1 VHSPA
6 IAETQSEPEAGVERK
21 PARGFLRTDQHWV
34 VEVPIW
40 IPGFRGEFAYGDV
53 SLEGEDGQDLLPVN
67 PIEPEPEDP
76 PGNIFSRLFSSST
89 YLKFF
94 FMGRAEFSHGKVR
107 ANIDAFTGH
116 VGDSVEFRYNGREIV
131 QANFH
136 STLARTFVSYE
147 VATWRPA
154 LGRSRLSLEP
164 YLGARAHF
172 FSIDSDLN
180 HRVNRLDLT
189 HSWGEALLG
198 LTIRQAWTR
207 WLIVLQG
214 DWGNSFSV
222 DSNSYWM
229 SAAAFWRINGLLA
242 LRVGWTDWR
251 VDVTRTVLGERMVLD
266 THLSGP
272 SMGLTFNF

>member
-34 VEVPIW
+34 VEIPIW
-40 IPGFRGEFAYGDV
+40 IPGFRGEFVYGEV

-76 PGNIFSRLFSSST
+76 PGNILSRLFTST
-89 YLKFF
+89 SYLKFF
-94 FMGRAEFSHGKVR
+94 FMGRVEYSWSPFRAEV
-107 ANIDAFTGH
+107 DAFTGH
-116 VGDSVEFRYNGREIV
+116 IGESVEFRYNGREIV
-131 QANFH
+131 QANLH
-136 STLARTFVSYE
+136 STLARTFVAYE
-147 VATWRPA
+147 VAAWNSPS
-154 LGRSRLSLEP
+154 GRSRTSVEP
-164 YLGARAHF
+164 YVGARAHF

-180 HRVNRLDLT
+180 QLVNRLDLNHT
-189 HSWGEALLG
+189 WGEAVLG

-214 DWGNSFSV
+214 DWGNSLSK

-242 LRVGWTDWR
+242 LRVGWLDWR
-251 VDVTRTVLGERMVLD
+251 MDVKRTVVGERMVLD

-272 SMGLTFNF
+272 SMGLNFHF